1 MSQYDMR
8 SKIFKYRVNFLKKLE
23 HHQIYDICPV
33 RQQCDSIF
41 RITPYFTKLTHS
53 YPKRAM
59 GDDFV
64 LLFSF
69 VLPQYVKLCGKNLE
83 LQKAKHFIF

>member
-1 MSQYDMR
+1 MM
-8 SKIFKYRVNFLKKLE
+8 LAKL
-23 HHQIYDICPV
+23 V

-83 LQKAKHFIF
+83 LQKAKGKIYLCDLDSGYLLKWKGYLKRLG

>member
-1 MSQYDMR
+1 M
-8 SKIFKYRVNFLKKLE
+8 LAKL
-23 HHQIYDICPV
+23 V

-53 YPKRAM
+53 YSKRAM

-64 LLFSF
+64 LFSF
-69 VLPQYVKLCGKNLE
+69 VLPQYVKLCGKNFK
-83 LQKAKHFIF
+83 LQKAKYFIF

>member
-1 MSQYDMR
+1 MM
-8 SKIFKYRVNFLKKLE
+8 LAKL
-23 HHQIYDICPV
+23 V

-59 GDDFV
+59 GGDFFCCF
-64 LLFSF
+64 LLCSHNMLNYVGRISNYKKQSILSF
-69 VLPQYVKLCGKNLE
+69 EYFCDLDSGYLLKWKGYLKRLR
-83 LQKAKHFIF
+83 